1 VLALQKAF
9 VIKIKKKNNMESAL
23 YQKYI
28 GRKEDKDPR
37 VNWSD
42 NPIPEDDKKAH
53 PQYKKAMSMIEKY
66 NNFKAKDDGMLGSM
80 TKSQKTA
87 QKNKF
92 FKDSIETPTI
102 KYKGKSYSLQ
112 ALISD

>member
-1 VLALQKAF
+1 
-9 VIKIKKKNNMESAL
+9 MESAL

-42 NPIPEDDKKAH
+42 NPIPEGDKKTH
-53 PQYKKAMSMIEKY
+53 PKFKLAMQRIDKFSGMKDSPEK
-66 NNFKAKDDGMLGSM
+66 
-80 TKSQKTA
+80 TE
-87 QKNKF
+87 F
-92 FKDSIETPTI
+92 FKDSIETPSI